1 MPVINIFQAEE
12 GGIDMRSVEKGP
24 LAVFK
29 GQRKKV
35 PWLLKEYGV
44 FCGENFINL
53 RIPFLNNEHIDM
65 RSMNF

>member
-29 GQRKKV
+29 GQLSNEKRS
-35 PWLLKEYGV
+35 PHAL